1 MIKVLMADDHTLM
14 RDGLETIL
22 SLEHDIEV
30 VGSARTGEEALEMT
44 GRLLPHVVLMDIQ
57 MPGMSGIAC
66 TKRMK
71 ELYPDAKVL
80 ILTTFAEE
88 EYIIEAFTA
97 GAVGF
102 LLKDM
107 SGDKLTQSIRDALAG
122 QFILPSAI
130 AVKLISRLAA
140 ATSSGAHPLDKV
152 LRKSANAHLTD
163 KETRV
168 ARLMLEG
175 SSNREIAER
184 LYMSEGTAKNYV
196 SAIYNKI
203 GTNDRTIAVMTLR
216 GMLGE

>member
-22 SLEHDIEV
+22 NLEHDIEV
-30 VGSARTGEEALEMT
+30 VGSARTGDEALEMT
-44 GRLLPHVVLMDIQ
+44 GRLRPHIVLMDIQ

-66 TKRMK
+66 TKRIK
-71 ELYPDAKVL
+71 ELYPDVQVL

-88 EYIIEAFTA
+88 EYIIDAFA
-97 GAVGF
+97 SGATGF

-130 AVKLISRLAA
+130 AVKLVSRLAA
-140 ATSSGAHPLDKV
+140 ATTGRHPLDKV
-152 LRKSANAHLTD
+152 LRKSASAHLTD

-168 ARLMLEG
+168 AQLMLEG
-175 SSNREIAER
+175 ASNKEIAER
-184 LYMSEGTAKNYV
+184 LFMSEGTAKNYV